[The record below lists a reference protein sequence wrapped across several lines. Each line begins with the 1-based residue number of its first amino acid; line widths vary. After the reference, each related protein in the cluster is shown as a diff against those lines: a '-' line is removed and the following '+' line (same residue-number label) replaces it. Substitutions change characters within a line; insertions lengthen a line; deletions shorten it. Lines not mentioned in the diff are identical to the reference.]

1 MGISEIID
9 TVRYVV
15 ALADYRM
22 EELYE
27 VLYTMMSLFLRDQE
41 DRVLLNYPGMLLA
54 LVKLKLKK

>member
-1 MGISEIID
+1 MGISEIIN
-9 TVRYVV
+9 TVRYVA

-27 VLYTMMSLFLRDQE
+27 VLYTMMSLFLRDKE

>member
-1 MGISEIID
+1 MGISEIIN